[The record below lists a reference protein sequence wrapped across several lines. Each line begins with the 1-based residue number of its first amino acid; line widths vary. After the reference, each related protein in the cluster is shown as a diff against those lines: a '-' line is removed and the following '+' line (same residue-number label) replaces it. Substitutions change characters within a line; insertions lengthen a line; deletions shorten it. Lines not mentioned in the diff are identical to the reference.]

1 MYFHVTQRKEKV
13 KKQQLQLKNE
23 QDGRKRLLNAAVEKM
38 KRTQRW
44 EPPEGIDLDID
55 IARLERQ
62 VQEEM
67 HDSPD
72 RQLKREQE
80 AREREEIKKMA
91 AKVDEE
97 RRQKREKE
105 AKEEREKKRQEDR
118 RKKDQEAQEREARKK
133 AWAQEEEQE
142 KNREEERLKRLKEKE
157 EEQEEKREQERLQ
170 TIKIKEQEQ
179 EKKREEERLEKM
191 KETEEEQ
198 GKKRA
203 EESLK
208 KMKAKEARKE
218 NKRMDNAV
226 EKERLQ
232 QVKHTKVDKVD
243 KRANKAIP
251 NATTVVVGG
260 PESEKEQQKEAAA
273 STDTATK
280 AVDGT
285 AVSSLKGGE
294 VDDNRDDVDML
305 PEAAADAYCAR
316 PSSHLGRTEAG
327 TESAGHLHLPSPP
340 SYPPRLPTRPRP
352 PSKRAWSTQHAC
364 DGERPTSAARTAE
377 KAEDAHPSDARP
389 SLEQQVPNMH
399 EQKSEEEVQEADDFR
414 LQVSAHTQSGDLAA
428 IIAGMRRHRM
438 DACIQKLA
446 CQALWI
452 LAQDNNA
459 KENMHNARA
468 VEHIVEAMNVH
479 KMGTCADTKMQIETH
494 EQALGVLWSL
504 ARHADNRKEIV
515 AHGGIRAIID
525 VMLALPSEA
534 VIQERACGILWNLL
548 ESPDC
553 LIPEKDVIMALA
565 EALRNNTTHAGV
577 VTQSCGALMS
587 VARNYNQRQKDVQHD
602 NIALISSSIGIILDV
617 MRAHQSHPVIQAQGC
632 GALMNIF
639 NIMTSG
645 SKAKGNI
652 TCLDATPVILEA
664 LRAHPM
670 SRSVQMRGC
679 GVLWS
684 LATSE
689 DMRGKIVQDSGI
701 EIICEALRCHA
712 SDADVQ
718 ERACGVLWSLVANSH
733 DHSVEAR
740 MADIDAAGLLH
751 QAMKRHAVHVGL
763 MKNAHGALTC
773 LAKKMTKSPYI
784 SAGV

>member
-1 MYFHVTQRKEKV
+1 
-13 KKQQLQLKNE
+13 
-23 QDGRKRLLNAAVEKM
+23 VEKM

-55 IARLERQ
+55 IAGLERQ
-62 VQEEM
+62 VQAEM

-72 RQLKREQE
+72 RRLKREQE
-80 AREREEIKKMA
+80 AREREEISKME
-91 AKVDEE
+91 AKVEEE

-105 AKEEREKKRQEDR
+105 AKEGREKKREEDR
-118 RKKDQEAQEREARKK
+118 RKKDQEVQEREARKK
-133 AWAQEEEQE
+133 AKAQEEEQE
-142 KNREEERLKRLKEKE
+142 KNREEERLRKLKKKE
-157 EEQEEKREQERLQ
+157 EEQEKIQEQERLH
-170 TIKIKEQEQ
+170 KMKVKEEEQ
-179 EKKREEERLEKM
+179 VKKRDEERLKKM
-191 KETEEEQ
+191 KEKKEEQGKKKEEEQ
-198 GKKRA
+198 GNKRA

-208 KMKAKEARKE
+208 KMKAREAKKE
-218 NKRMDNAV
+218 NEQMDYDV
-226 EKERLQ
+226 EKEHLQ
-232 QVKHTKVDKVD
+232 QVKHTKVDKID

-251 NATTVVVGG
+251 NATTVVVKGG
-260 PESEKEQQKEAAA
+260 PESEKEQQKKAAA
-273 STDTATK
+273 STDTAMN

-285 AVSSLKGGE
+285 AVSSH
-294 VDDNRDDVDML
+294 DDNRDDVEMVT
-305 PEAAADAYCAR
+305 EAAADAYCGR
-316 PSSHLGRTEAG
+316 PSSYLGGKEGG

-352 PSKRAWSTQHAC
+352 PSKRAWSTQHVC
-364 DGERPTSAARTAE
+364 EGERPTSAARTAE
-377 KAEDAHPSDARP
+377 IAEDAHPSDAHP
-389 SLEQQVPNMH
+389 LVEQQVANMH
-399 EQKSEEEVQEADDFR
+399 EQKSEEEVQEADDYK
-414 LQVSAHTQSGDLAA
+414 LQMGAHTQSGDLAA
-428 IIAGMRRHRM
+428 IIAEMRRHRM

-452 LAQDNNA
+452 LAEDNNA
-459 KENMHNARA
+459 KENMHKARA
-468 VEHIVEAMNVH
+468 VEHIVGAMNAH
-479 KMGTCADTKMQIETH
+479 KLGTCADTKMQIETH
-494 EQALGVLWSL
+494 EQALGILWSL
-504 ARHADNRKEIV
+504 ARHADNRKQIV
-515 AHGGIRAIID
+515 AHGGIRAILE
-525 VMLALPSEA
+525 VMLAVPSEA

-553 LIPEKDVIMALA
+553 LIPEKDVIMAVA

-587 VARNYNQRQKDVQHD
+587 FARNCKQRHKDVQHD
-602 NIALISSSIGIILDV
+602 NAALISSSIGIILDV

-645 SKAKGNI
+645 PKAKGNI

-689 DMRGKIVQDSGI
+689 DMRGKIVENSGI

-712 SDADVQ
+712 SDADLQ
-718 ERACGVLWSLVANSH
+718 ERASGVLWSLVAHSH

-740 MADIDAAGLLH
+740 MADTDAAGLLQ
-751 QAMKRHAVHVGL
+751 QAMKRHPEHVGL
-763 MKNAHGALTC
+763 MKNAHGTLRC
-773 LAKKMTKSPYI
+773 LAKKMTKPPDI
-784 SAGV
+784 TAGVRDHT